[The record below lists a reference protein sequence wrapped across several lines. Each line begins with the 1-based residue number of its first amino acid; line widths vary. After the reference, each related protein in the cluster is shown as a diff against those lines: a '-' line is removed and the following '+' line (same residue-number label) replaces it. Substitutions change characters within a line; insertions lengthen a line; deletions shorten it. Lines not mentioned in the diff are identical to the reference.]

1 MLIFSGLLQ
10 VDIEEHCA
18 DSADRRACS
27 CHIEVGEVEPKDLS
41 EKRNGIHPERG
52 DIVHKRT
59 DIAQQGYEAHRC
71 DNGIQSESQT
81 FLHHGVQFSFLS
93 VLISVLIFYSG
104 IFSKFDII

>member
-18 DSADRRACS
+18 YSADGRACS
-27 CHIEVGEVEPKDLS
+27 CHIEVGEVEPEDLS

-59 DIAQQGYEAHRC
+59 DIAQQGNEAYRC

-81 FLHHGVQFSFLS
+81 FLHHGVQLSFRS
-93 VLISVLIFYSG
+93 VFISIF
-104 IFSKFDII
+104 ILC